1 MANLCLNTKMN
12 KAVFLDRDGIINIER
27 KDYVKTIK
35 EFILID
41 RILDVIKIIN
51 SKGYLVIIITN
62 QSAINRKIITE
73 NNLREIHNH
82 FLKLAKNKNAKVDG
96 IYFCPHMPS
105 ENCECRKPKPGMI
118 LKAAKEFQIDLKK
131 SIMFGDSNTD
141 VKAANHAGCTGIL
154 VNKSDSIKNIIEKY
168 LK

>member
-1 MANLCLNTKMN
+1 MN
-12 KAVFLDRDGIINIER
+12 KAIFLDRDGIINLER

-41 RILDVIKIIN
+41 EIFDIIKLIN

-73 NNLREIHNH
+73 SNLREIHNH

-96 IYFCPHMPS
+96 IYFCPHTPN
-105 ENCECRKPKPGMI
+105 ENCKCRKPKPELIKQAALDFQVDLSQSWMI
-118 LKAAKEFQIDLKK
+118 
-131 SIMFGDSNTD
+131 GDNQTD
-141 VKAANHAGCTGIL
+141 FDAGINAGC
-154 VNKSDSIKNIIEKY
+154 KAIKISNAFELENCLDKIF
-168 LK
+168 LKH